1 MCIFISSF
9 HFILL
14 ECTVDNN
21 KETHVL
27 WFHHISKLSFCCQLF
42 TVFGMRNWRETDLYS
57 NALVIKLIL
66 VQDQLST
73 FFCVCSVW
81 TCWFSGVYVN
91 PLFCSVF
98 CCCFFYKSGVFF
110 FFFLNSRS
118 SFLLLLSLW
127 IIWDVHARRK
137 GEKCCVK
144 VEDNFFL
151 TYFLLY
157 SFLWERYCWPE
168 LALKSQCGCQAGD
181 IVQQVTLCILCLIA
195 KHPLLVSHLS
205 W

>member
-81 TCWFSGVYVN
+81 TCWFSGVYVS

-98 CCCFFYKSGVFF
+98 CCCFFYKSGVFLF
-110 FFFLNSRS
+110 FFFKQQVKFSSS
-118 SFLLLLSLW
+118 SFFMDNLGCSCQEEGRKVLCQS
-127 IIWDVHARRK
+127 RRQ
-137 GEKCCVK
+137 
-144 VEDNFFL
+144 FF
-151 TYFLLY
+151 FNI
-157 SFLWERYCWPE
+157 FF
-168 LALKSQCGCQAGD
+168 
-181 IVQQVTLCILCLIA
+181 IV
-195 KHPLLVSHLS
+195 
-205 W
+205 